1 MQKKRVGLILLVSL
15 VMAAVRT
22 AIVTLNMEKND
33 YENDTYYLLNNTQ
46 SDIFTAAAV
55 LCFLAFICIAV
66 FIGRGKKAIPDQK
79 NDTVSAA
86 SCMLAFVLLGTV
98 IIFVISLV
106 SGSETADIKSFLIV
120 AFSVLSAIAFLLTGL
135 RVCSV
140 GLNAAM
146 ALFPLIL
153 TAIRVV
159 CDFLNANAAPFA
171 SSGAYHIVSL
181 TLLLLYFLCEG
192 KAFLSRGS
200 AAFYYI
206 YGYSSVLFL
215 LLYSVPNLFLH
226 CFGVFNFDYT
236 AAFSVADIVIS
247 VYICARLSSA
257 KLEPLVIKSEGFE
270 VIEECDLQEIAD

>member
-1 MQKKRVGLILLVSL
+1 MQKKRIGLILLASL

-22 AIVTLNMEKND
+22 AIVTLNMEKNN
-33 YENDTYYLLNNTQ
+33 YENDTYYLLNNAQ
-46 SDIFTAAAV
+46 SDVFTVAVV
-55 LCFLAFICIAV
+55 LCLIALICLAV
-66 FIGRGKKAIPDQK
+66 FVGKGKKAIPDQK

-98 IIFVISLV
+98 IIFVISLI
-106 SGSETADIKSFLIV
+106 SGSETADTKSIAIV
-120 AFSVLSAIAFLLTGL
+120 TFSVLSAVAFLLTGL

-140 GLNAAM
+140 KLNAAM
-146 ALFPLIL
+146 ALFPLFL
-153 TAIRVV
+153 TALRVI
-159 CDFLNANAAPFA
+159 CDFLNSNAAPFA

-181 TLLLLYFLCEG
+181 TLLLLYFLCDG

-226 CFGVFNFDYT
+226 CFGVFIFDYT
-236 AAFSVADIVIS
+236 AAFSVADIVTA

-270 VIEECDLQEIAD
+270 VIEECDLQEIPD